1 MNEFQKQKVKS
12 NLQALTL
19 VAVLISL
26 IIGLFLN
33 QIFALIISCAGIA
46 VCLAMGLAYSVATKI
61 YKWRIMGVTEMGEE
75 HLFERCWRYY
85 ILEDLESRIE
95 ELEQFEED
103 NLEYAYLKKV
113 AEVKKP
119 RIL

>member
-1 MNEFQKQKVKS
+1 MNEFQKKKLKS
-12 NLQALTL
+12 NLKILSL
-19 VAVLISL
+19 VTVLIAL
-26 IIGLFLN
+26 LIGLFLN
-33 QIFALIISCAGIA
+33 QMFALIVSCAGIA
-46 VCLAMGLAYSVATKI
+46 VCLAMGLAYCVATKI

-95 ELEQFEED
+95 ELEQFGED
-103 NLEYAYLKKV
+103 DLEYVYLKKV